1 MKKIIALMLALL
13 TLGLLVSCADASQ
26 TEASFRPLVVGGVT
40 VALDAEAEGVIAAL
54 GTPQAF
60 AESGSCYGDGKDKVY
75 QYVSYKIMTY
85 SKAGKDYILSVEI
98 YDDADD
104 RVATP
109 EGVRIGDRAEDV
121 VARHGAPTSK
131 TDLQIVYLDD
141 ANGAKLQFLLRDGK
155 VTNIQYLKTK

>member
-1 MKKIIALMLALL
+1 MLALL
-13 TLGLLVSCADASQ
+13 TLCLLASCEDGSPNETA
-26 TEASFRPLVVGGVT
+26 FRTFAVKELE
-40 VALDAEAEGVIAAL
+40 VALDAEAEGIIAAL

-75 QYVSYKIMTY
+75 QYPSYKIMTY

-104 RVATP
+104 TVATP
-109 EGVRIGDRAEDV
+109 EGVRIGDSAEDV
-121 VARHGAPTSK
+121 VAHHGTPASK
-131 TDLQIVYLDD
+131 TDLQIIYLDD